1 MVKQEQTEKVINIIQ
16 DYKSSSNKDLIFVM
30 DFIQQDFKLTK
41 ESLVNLTHHLDKL
54 EITYNLILKE
64 YENRTKQNG

>member
-16 DYKSSSNKDLIFVM
+16 DYKSSSNKDLILVM